1 MEGLEGILYKLEK
14 IEKRNCRTVIFYE
27 NIYPAIA
34 LLKRLIAERKTAHLL
49 LFSNNTLRQLKL
61 ISGYLNLDLYS
72 AEVILV
78 NSDGVGE
85 GVNRVFSYDDI
96 DNLLS
101 YIETIDGTLI
111 IVCRSHLKIVSEDYP
126 KIIFEILERAKDNL
140 RVYALTNLGSYTSI
154 ERSII
159 SSLFDVAIVLKKQ
172 DEYFGF
178 GEEVYEFHIVQSIIP
193 EVQPGMEYFRV
204 DVEMEIV
211 SR

>member
-1 MEGLEGILYKLEK
+1 MEGLERILYKLEK

-34 LLKRLIAERKTAHLL
+34 LLKRLIAERESAHLL

-61 ISGYLNLDLYS
+61 ISKYLNLDLSS
-72 AEVILV
+72 AEVALV

-85 GVNRVFSYDDI
+85 GVDRVFSYDDI
-96 DNLLS
+96 ENLLK

-126 KIIFEILERAKDNL
+126 RIIFEILERTRDDL
-140 RVYALTNLGSYTSI
+140 RVYALTNLGSYTQI